1 MIFGFL
7 PQNLKTQAVAV
18 AFSMAWQRAGVEGRD
33 RDVSGQDAAM
43 ARDRLAAFRG
53 ELYRCFTAR
62 ADELSELADAVLCA
76 GGPVRALAGLSLAPE
91 HRRGHGALYDAVN
104 AGRIEIAR

>member
-18 AFSMAWQRAGVEGRD
+18 AFIMAWLGAGVEPEAEEGRV
-33 RDVSGQDAAM
+33 R

-62 ADELSELADAVLCA
+62 ADALFELADGAPRGA
-76 GGPVRALAGLSLAPE
+76 GVPDGGERPSISPPSW
-91 HRRGHGALYDAVN
+91 RRGQAR
-104 AGRIEIAR
+104 GRLCRRASGR